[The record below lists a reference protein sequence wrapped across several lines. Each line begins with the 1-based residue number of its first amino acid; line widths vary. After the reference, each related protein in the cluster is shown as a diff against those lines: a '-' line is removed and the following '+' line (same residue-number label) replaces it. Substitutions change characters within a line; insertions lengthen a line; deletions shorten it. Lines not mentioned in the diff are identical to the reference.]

1 MEMIIREIKAK
12 TILSSSKVYDY
23 TLNPYRGCEHGC
35 RYCYA
40 MFMRRFTG
48 HKERWGEF
56 VDVKINA
63 PELLRAEIKKKKTA
77 RVWISGVC
85 DPYQP
90 VERRYRLTRRCLEIL
105 IEHNWPVT
113 IQTKSPLVLR
123 DLDILIK
130 AKNLEVGFTITTA
143 DENIRKIF
151 EPRAPS
157 INKRIDALR
166 ILHLKGIR
174 TFAMIAPILPGAD
187 GLVELL
193 KGKIDYA
200 IIDRLNYHYADWVYR
215 KYNLLWAKEDRFFID
230 MAARLKRGFEKNE
243 IECEVV
249 KDQDLHSDYDRIGTT
264 KNLSIFGD
272 PAIFGASD
280 GARTHNPWSHSPVL

>member
-12 TILSSSKVYDY
+12 TILSKSGVHDY
-23 TLNPYRGCEHGC
+23 SLNPYVGCEHGC

-40 MFMRRFTG
+40 MYMRRFTG
-48 HKERWGEF
+48 HTERWGEF

-63 PELLRAEIKKKKTA
+63 PELLEAEIKRKKTGT
-77 RVWISGVC
+77 VWLSGVC

-123 DLDILIK
+123 DINILIR
-130 AKNLEVGFTITTA
+130 AKNLEVGFTVTTA
-143 DENIRKIF
+143 DENIRRIF
-151 EPRAPS
+151 EPYAPS
-157 INKRIDALR
+157 INKRIEALGM
-166 ILHLKGIR
+166 LHSKGVR
-174 TFAMIAPILPGAD
+174 TFAMIAPMLPGAE

-200 IIDRLNYHYADWVYR
+200 ILDRLNYHYADRVYR
-215 KYNLLWAKEDRFFID
+215 RYNLLWAKEDRFFID
-230 MAARLKRGFEKNE
+230 MAAKLKIGFEKIG
-243 IECEVV
+243 IEC
-249 KDQDLHSDYDRIGTT
+249 Q
-264 KNLSIFGD
+264 
-272 PAIFGASD
+272 
-280 GARTHNPWSHSPVL
+280 VL